1 MARVGEGGEKISDA
15 LAEVLVWVSSQ
26 LPALLAHPENLH
38 LAIGG
43 EHQGMQMLER
53 MEDFARF
60 GTFQGDR
67 GGRWTHGLIRKLLW
81 RRCILPERPPRRP
94 SGAVEKSPGNSLEA
108 RAQATGVSLT
118 ENLAVASAGEERA
131 TDESSMV
138 SGADRQYTPGAVFE
152 SLAPRG

>member
-1 MARVGEGGEKISDA
+1 M
-15 LAEVLVWVSSQ
+15 
-26 LPALLAHPENLH
+26 
-38 LAIGG
+38 
-43 EHQGMQMLER
+43 
-53 MEDFARF
+53 
-60 GTFQGDR
+60 
-67 GGRWTHGLIRKLLW
+67 
-81 RRCILPERPPRRP
+81 
-94 SGAVEKSPGNSLEA
+94 EKSPGNSLEA